1 MIRNTTKWLALLAI
15 GGIPLVTAFTCD
27 PATGFDF
34 LRYDDDDYY
43 DDYYYDDWYY
53 YDDCYFECW

>member
-1 MIRNTTKWLALLAI
+1 MTKKWLALLAI
-15 GGIPLVTAFTCD
+15 GGIPLVTAVTCD
-27 PATGFDF
+27 PEVGFDF

-53 YDDCYFECW
+53 EDCYFECW